1 MASTT
6 AGARLTD
13 AHRVAQG
20 RLSAET
26 VARLVQVW
34 PLLDP
39 TNLDGT
45 ADRWIT
51 AASAIVEAQRTRSAA
66 LADAYQTQFR
76 AMELGASVAPVP
88 SPPVPPLV
96 AEALRTSLLT
106 QGPVKVKALV
116 AGGQTTDIAA
126 EAARLGSALAGTR
139 HASDGGRAAIL
150 AATDADPLAHGVRR
164 VTSPGCCAFCA
175 MLAARSADGL
185 SSNATRSGMESFK
198 VHDNCHCFPETA
210 YATGFQDATRQA
222 KEFHALYHEAT
233 AGVGGSK
240 AQLNAFRRA
249 LAAQRA

>member
-1 MASTT
+1 MAVTA
-6 AGARLTD
+6 AGAALSD
-13 AHRVAQG
+13 AHRVLQAKVSAQ
-20 RLSAET
+20 T
-26 VARLVQVW
+26 VAQLAKVW

-39 TNLDGT
+39 Y
-45 ADRWIT
+45 AIDRTVDAWLV
-51 AASAIVEAQRTRSAA
+51 AASAVVLQQRSISDQVARQYLAA
-66 LADAYQTQFR
+66 FRDA
-76 AMELGASVAPVP
+76 EVPGSDPLGLP
-88 SPPVPPLV
+88 PPVPP
-96 AEALRTSLLT
+96 AADALTTSLLT
-106 QGPVKVKALV
+106 QGPIAIKAASGADLV
-116 AGGQTTDIAA
+116 QVIET
-126 EAARLGSALAGTR
+126 ARLASAVAGTR
-139 HASDGGRAAIL
+139 HALNGGRDLIV
-150 AATDADPLAHGVRR
+150 AATDADPIAHGVRR
-164 VTSPGCCAFCA
+164 ITSPGCCAFCA